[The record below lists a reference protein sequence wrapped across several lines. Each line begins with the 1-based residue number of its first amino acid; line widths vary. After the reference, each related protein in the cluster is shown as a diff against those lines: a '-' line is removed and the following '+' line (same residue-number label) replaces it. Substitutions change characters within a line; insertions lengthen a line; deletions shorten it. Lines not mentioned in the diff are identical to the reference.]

1 MKIKKIGE
9 FVMSKRVLIV
19 DDSSIM
25 RKMIRNTLES
35 GNHQIVGE
43 AKNGKDAVT
52 MYKDLNPDLVT
63 MDIAMPDLDGVQS
76 AQKILKSFPEA
87 KIIVVSAQNQ
97 QVLVISAVKAGV
109 KNFIIKPIKAE
120 KIKQAIS
127 DITN

>member
-1 MKIKKIGE
+1 MAT
-9 FVMSKRVLIV
+9 VLVV
-19 DDSSIM
+19 DDSKVM
-25 RKMIRNTLES
+25 RRNLCKIISDAGHEV
-35 GNHQIVGE
+35 VGE
-43 AKNGKDAVT
+43 AEDGITAYYAYSKLK
-52 MYKDLNPDLVT
+52 PDVVT

-97 QVLVISAVKAGV
+97 QDLVISAVKAGV